1 MRNYFTL
8 ALKVLTRRKFFT
20 FISLFGVSV
29 TLLVLMVFTA
39 IADNIFSPRA
49 PESRFD
55 RVLCAYAIG
64 WYGDDGSSHSGWPS
78 YAFLDKY
85 VRTLPG
91 AEAVGVCTTPDAT
104 VIYKDGRRTEA
115 TLRQTD
121 GEYWRILD
129 FRFLEGRGLTKA
141 DDAQGAFVAVISDKL
156 REEVFG
162 GKGKA
167 EGQTISIDGRPF
179 RVVGVVKRVA
189 ATRFAGYADLWIP
202 LSTLAPAGYQTEML
216 NGHYQGIV
224 LAKSRADFP
233 RLRREFATRIAAIKP
248 IDPRFTTVK
257 SSLDT
262 TFEFFARMFA
272 PGNQYDP
279 NRVLFTAS
287 FFTILALLFMAL
299 PALNLVT
306 IGLSRILERS
316 SEIGVRKAFGAPRR
330 SLITQFVLENLVLTF
345 FGALIGFA
353 MSGIALA
360 ILNGTVPIVNGGL
373 DLNFRIFC
381 YAMLIAAFFGVF
393 SGIYPAWRMSRLHP
407 VAALRGGA
415 L

>member
-1 MRNYFTL
+1 MRNYLTL

-39 IADNIFSPRA
+39 IADNVFSARA

-55 RVLCAYAIG
+55 RVLCAYTVG
-64 WYGDDGSSHSGWPS
+64 WYGDGGMSHSGWPS

-91 AEAVGVCTTPDAT
+91 AERVSLFTTPEGTA
-104 VIYKDGRRTEA
+104 IYKDGRRTDA
-115 TLRQTD
+115 TLRTTD

-129 FRFLEGRGLTKA
+129 FRFLEGRGLTAA
-141 DDAQGAFVAVISDKL
+141 DDAQGAYVAVISDKL
-156 REEVFG
+156 REQVFG
-162 GKGKA
+162 KAKA

-179 RVVGVVKRVA
+179 RVVGVVRRVA
-189 ATRFAGYADLWIP
+189 ATRFAAYADLWIP
-202 LSTLAPAGYQTEML
+202 LSTLAPSGYKVEML

-233 RLRREFATRIAAIKP
+233 RLRREFATRVAAIKP

-257 SSLDT
+257 SSLDS

-287 FFTILALLFMAL
+287 FFSILALLFMAL

-316 SEIGVRKAFGAPRR
+316 SEIGVRKAFGAPRG
-330 SLITQFVLENLVLTF
+330 SLIRQFVLENLVLTF
-345 FGALIGFA
+345 LGALIGFVL
-353 MSGIALA
+353 SGIVLA
-360 ILNGTVPIVNGGL
+360 ILNGTVPIVNGAL
-373 DLNFRIFC
+373 DLNFRIFF
-381 YAMLIAAFFGVF
+381 YAMLIAAFFGIV
-393 SGIYPAWRMSRLHP
+393 SGIYPAWCMSRLHP
-407 VAALRGGA
+407 VAALRGGV

>member
-55 RVLCAYAIG
+55 RVLCAYTVV
-64 WYGDDGSSHSGWPS
+64 WYGDDGTHSGTAA

-91 AEAVGVCTTPDAT
+91 AERVSVFSGFEPTA
-104 VIYKDGRRTEA
+104 IYKDGRRTDA
-115 TLRQTD
+115 IMRSTD
-121 GEYWRILD
+121 GDYWRILD
-129 FRFLEGRGLTKA
+129 FRFLEGRGLTSA
-141 DDAQGAFVAVISDKL
+141 DDAQGAYTAVITDKL
-156 REEVFG
+156 REKVFG
-162 GKGKA
+162 KKRNA

-189 ATRFAGYADLWIP
+189 ATRLAAYADVWIP
-202 LSTLAPAGYQTEML
+202 LSTLAPSGYKTEMI

-233 RLRREFATRIAAIKP
+233 RLRRELATRLAVVKSP
-248 IDPRFTTVK
+248 DPRFKGVK

-262 TFEFFARMFA
+262 TFQFFARTFA

-279 NRVLFTAS
+279 NRILFTTS

-299 PALNLVT
+299 PVLNLVT

-345 FGALIGFA
+345 LGALIGFVL
-353 MSGIALA
+353 SGVVLA

-373 DLNFRIFC
+373 DLNLRIFF
-381 YAMLIAAFFGVF
+381 YAMLIAAFFGVV
-393 SGIYPAWRMSRLHP
+393 SGLYPAWRMSRLHP